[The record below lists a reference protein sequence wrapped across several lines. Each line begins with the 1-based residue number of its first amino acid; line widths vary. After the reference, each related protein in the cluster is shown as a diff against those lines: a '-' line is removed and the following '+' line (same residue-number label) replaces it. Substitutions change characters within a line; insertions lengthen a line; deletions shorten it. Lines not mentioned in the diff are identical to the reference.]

1 MSKKTTY
8 YWDACLFYEVLGNEN
23 VDGNKQQGIKEILE
37 ANDAGE
43 NYIITS
49 VITHLEVLPSKLD
62 DKGADD
68 EQDFLALF
76 DASHYGAIEI
86 STNIMLLAREIRDF
100 YFKPSDT
107 TGHGGK
113 MMDLGDCIHL
123 STAIIHGVDEFHTRD
138 KTNKGSKI
146 SLLKLYEA
154 SGNPKVCGKYDL
166 VIKSPESDQ
175 GVLVL
180 ETPKR

>member
-23 VDGNKQQGIKEILE
+23 VDSDKQQCIKEIMD
-37 ANDAGE
+37 ANDAKE

-49 VITHLEVLPSKLD
+49 VIRHLEVLPSKLD

-68 EQDFLALF
+68 EQDFLSLF
-76 DASHYGAIEI
+76 DATHYGAIEI
-86 STNIMLLAREIRDF
+86 NTNILLMAREIRDF
-100 YFKPSDT
+100 YFKPADN

-123 STAIIHGVDEFHTRD
+123 ATAIIHGVDEFHTRD
-138 KTNKGSKI
+138 KTTKGSKI
-146 SLLKLYEA
+146 SLIKLYEI

-166 VIKSPESDQ
+166 VIKSPESSQ
-175 GVLVL
+175 RVLI
-180 ETPKR
+180 

>member
-23 VDGNKQQGIKEILE
+23 VDSNKKNGLKEIMD
-37 ANDAGE
+37 ANDANE

-49 VITHLEVLPSKLD
+49 VISHLEVLPSKLD
-62 DKGADD
+62 DKGANDA
-68 EQDFLALF
+68 QDFLSLF
-76 DASHYGAIEI
+76 DALHYGAIEI
-86 STNIMLLAREIRDF
+86 STNIMLMAREIRDF
-100 YFKPSDT
+100 YYKSADA

-123 STAIIHGVDEFHTRD
+123 ATAIIHGVTEFHTRD
-138 KTNKGSKI
+138 KATKGSKI
-146 SLLKLYEA
+146 SLLKLYDV
-154 SGNPKVCGKYDL
+154 SGNSKVCGKYDL

-175 GVLVL
+175 GVLI
-180 ETPKR
+180 